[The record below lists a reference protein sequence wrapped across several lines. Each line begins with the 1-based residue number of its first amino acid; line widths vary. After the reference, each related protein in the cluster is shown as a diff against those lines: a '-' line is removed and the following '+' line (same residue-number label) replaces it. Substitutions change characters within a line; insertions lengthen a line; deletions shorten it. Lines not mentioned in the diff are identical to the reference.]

1 MMHRV
6 TSQTL
11 MASAHRNLQASMS
24 AVARAQD
31 RASSLKAITRPSD
44 DPAGTA
50 QALGIRQQQGA
61 NEQYARNI
69 SDGNSW
75 LTEIDSTITASTTV
89 MHRVRDLVVRG
100 ANDGSLGSTAKEAIA
115 TEIDSLRQQ
124 LLGLANTSLQGR
136 TVFAGNS
143 DAGAAFT
150 ENAGVYSYT
159 GTGSTVQRRIDDT
172 TTVRVDA
179 DGTAVYGDGP
189 DSVFALLANISAD
202 LRSDTNVGG
211 RLDAIDDRMSAML
224 TVQAS
229 VGTRQA
235 QVEKAQ
241 DATMQKATSLEAQR
255 ADVEDVD
262 MAKAILDLQTQT
274 TAYQGA
280 LAVTARVLQPTL
292 MDFLN

>member
-1 MMHRV
+1 MMRI
-6 TSQTL
+6 TNQML
-11 MASAHRNLQASMS
+11 MSSAHRNLQASMS

-31 RASSLKAITRPSD
+31 QASSLKAITKPSD

-50 QALGIRQQQGA
+50 KALGIRRQQAA
-61 NEQYARNI
+61 NAQYSRNI

-75 LTEIDSTITASTTV
+75 LTQIDSSITASTDV

-100 ANDGSLGSTAKEAIA
+100 ANDGSLGQTAKDAIA
-115 TEIDSLRQQ
+115 TEVDSLRDQ
-124 LLGLANTSLQGR
+124 LLGIANTTLQGR

-143 DAGAAFT
+143 DVGAAFT
-150 ENAGVYSYT
+150 ETAGTYTYT
-159 GTGSTVQRRIDDT
+159 GTGSTVQRRINDT

-179 DGTAVYGDGP
+179 DGAAVYGDGP
-189 DSVFALLANISAD
+189 DSVFTLLTGISAD
-202 LRSDTNVGG
+202 LRSGTNVSG
-211 RLDAIDDRMSAML
+211 RLGAIDDRITSML

-229 VGTRQA
+229 VGATQA
-235 QVEKAQ
+235 QVQKAQ
-241 DATMQKATSLEAQR
+241 DATMLQANSLEAQR
-255 ADVEDVD
+255 SDVEHVD